1 MEQQKITL
9 FTAEHWNK
17 KECSCSTALRC
28 YTSFGALRHFRINI
42 KEKDMSDTIVIC
54 PSCGAKNRIPA
65 EKQHLTPKCGRCG
78 VPLARSSQGGEV
90 IELGDHNF
98 QQVLGSTTLPVL
110 VDFYSPTCGPCKML
124 APVIADLARQYAG
137 RALICK
143 MDTSRHQMTP
153 AQFRIRGVPTLI
165 FFKNG
170 QVMDQVVGAVPASEL
185 ETRLN
190 NLL

>member
-1 MEQQKITL
+1 
-9 FTAEHWNK
+9 
-17 KECSCSTALRC
+17 
-28 YTSFGALRHFRINI
+28 
-42 KEKDMSDTIVIC
+42 MSDTIVIC

-78 VPLARSSQGGEV
+78 APLARSGQGGEV

-185 ETRLN
+185 EARLN